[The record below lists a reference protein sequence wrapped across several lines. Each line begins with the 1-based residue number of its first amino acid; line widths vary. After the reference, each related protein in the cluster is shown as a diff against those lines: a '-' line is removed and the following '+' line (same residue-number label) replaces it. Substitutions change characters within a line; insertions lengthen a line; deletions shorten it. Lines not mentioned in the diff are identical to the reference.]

1 LRECLELASEPKLQN
16 AVSLMKVAIDRF
28 SADPFHNA
36 ENAGGKKY
44 LDWELLCRSREKF
57 MYWLDDGN
65 TSFADS

>member
-1 LRECLELASEPKLQN
+1 
-16 AVSLMKVAIDRF
+16 MKVAIDRF